1 MFPEGFFSAAGEAI
15 ILMLVAAILAGL
27 IVYLLMRSRYQRLQD
42 KYDSLAGKYSDL
54 DNQHQA
60 LSGQFAALQPKY
72 QALEE
77 EHGRKSRQL
86 DACAKERK
94 ALEERVNQLS
104 PLEARFQKLETEHAA
119 NVNLLGEW
127 EQKYHNLSV
136 KATGLQD
143 ALKEERKAG
152 MDLQNKLSLAL
163 VAKPEEKSA
172 PTPEPQARGMEEPK
186 KLSKAEKEEETLARI
201 KDRAQEIN
209 FGRIGV
215 ATAADKDDLKIVKGI
230 GPFLEKKLNSIGI
243 YTFRQI
249 ANFTTEDEE
258 KVNEIIEFFPG
269 RIRRDNWSAQAEG
282 LADEKDNKQG

>member
-60 LSGQFAALQPKY
+60 LSAQFAALQPKY

-77 EHGRKSRQL
+77 EHGRKSCQL
-86 DACAKERK
+86 ETCAKERK
-94 ALEERVNQLS
+94 ALQERVNLLT
-104 PLEARFQKLETEHAA
+104 PLEGRFQKLEIEHAA
-119 NVNLLGEW
+119 NVKLLGEW
-127 EQKYHNLSV
+127 EQKHHNLSI
-136 KATGLQD
+136 KATGLGD
-143 ALKEERKAG
+143 ALKEERKSG
-152 MDLQNKLSLAL
+152 MDLQNQLSLAL
-163 VAKPEEKSA
+163 AAKPKSKPETK
-172 PTPEPQARGMEEPK
+172 PTPEPQARGAAPK
-186 KLSKAEKEEETLARI
+186 KLTKAEKEEETLARI

-215 ATAADKDDLKIVKGI
+215 ATAADKDDLKLVKGI

-249 ANFTTEDEE
+249 ANFTAEDEE
-258 KVNEIIEFFPG
+258 KVNEVIEFFPG
-269 RIRRDNWSAQAEG
+269 RIRRDNWSAQAEDF
-282 LADEKDNKQG
+282 ADSKDKK